1 MRSMVLSVAL
11 ALLCGCGP
19 KLIPGLE
26 IELSDT
32 PDHRAVLKLL
42 EAYRKA
48 FVDKNVEG
56 LASLCSSRFFEDA
69 GTASTADDFNRDGL
83 RDHFAKHFETI
94 QSPSLDLHLK
104 RVAIEGD
111 KAQVDYRYVA
121 RYRMTL
127 PAGDKWVVTDDVKR
141 MELVREDGS
150 WKILS
155 GI

>member
-1 MRSMVLSVAL
+1 MRRSALCFALVLFS
-11 ALLCGCGP
+11 GCGP

-42 EAYRKA
+42 EAYRGA
-48 FVDKNVEG
+48 FVEKNVEG

-69 GTASTADDFNRDGL
+69 GTTSTADDFNLEGL
-83 RDHFAKHFETI
+83 REHFAKHFEAI

-104 RVAIEGD
+104 RVLVDGD

-141 MELVREDGS
+141 MELVRENGS